1 MQIIHHEYDDAKHK
15 HAYTAITDSGAAY
28 VVKYGTSLRFVDTT
42 ITVYRVEN
50 HVSFF
55 RKVTQCLIPLAEF
68 HYKNDKSCGNTDE
81 TKLFESF
88 RGKTTTYSP
97 ILWRRAQNIA
107 LTFARALAVDDTVT
121 LNILESFENASW
133 SAKADALIALEDMVE
148 QYEHRQE
155 TQKAQSED
163 VIMQQK
169 LAALDAYHDVL
180 NSGVLDGSPIEHF

>member
-1 MQIIHHEYDDAKHK
+1 MQIIHHEHRY
-15 HAYTAITDSGAAY
+15 AYTAITDNGAAY
-28 VVKYGTSLRFVDTT
+28 VVKYRTSQRFVDTT

-55 RKVTQCLIPLAEF
+55 RNVTQRLIPLAEF
-68 HYKNDKSCGNTDE
+68 HYKNDRSCGNTDE
-81 TKLFESF
+81 TKLFEAF

-97 ILWRRAQNIA
+97 VSWRRAQSIA

-121 LNILESFENASW
+121 LSILESFENASW
-133 SAKADALIALEDMVE
+133 SAKADALIALSDMVE

-163 VIMQQK
+163 LIMQQK

-180 NSGVLDGSPIEHF
+180 NSGVLDGSPIEHS